1 MGEKQQQLTATM
13 GKGQNEG
20 GFSEDQLQM
29 YKDCFK
35 LMDIN
40 KDGQLDKNDLR
51 GAFDNVGVL
60 MSEGELDG
68 LLGEIG
74 GACTYDNM
82 VKMFQEKMAGDGNDS
97 DDLIVQAFKAYDNE
111 GKIDSKMFTH
121 ALMTWGDKMTKAEID
136 DIFGE
141 FEIDEDYMIKS
152 KDVIGLFVAVKEEE
166 KKEEAPPP
174 VVEEAPAEEDEGE
187 ARRRR
192 RRRPLSKWLFQYLNE
207 ASNNP
212 GLPSASCTI
221 VHLSDG
227 EPKQFLRPTSARLS
241 LHS

>member
-1 MGEKQQQLTATM
+1 MGVVSRFVKLQQLTM

-68 LLGEIG
+68 LLGEISG
-74 GACTYDNM
+74 PCTYDNM

-97 DDLIVQAFKAYDNE
+97 DDLITQ
-111 GKIDSKMFTH
+111 
-121 ALMTWGDKMTKAEID
+121 AEID
-136 DIFGE
+136 DVFGE
-141 FEIDEDYMIKS
+141 FDIDEDHMVKS
-152 KDVIGLFVAVKEEE
+152 KEVLGLFVA
-166 KKEEAPPP
+166 
-174 VVEEAPAEEDEGE
+174 
-187 ARRRR
+187 
-192 RRRPLSKWLFQYLNE
+192 Q
-207 ASNNP
+207 
-212 GLPSASCTI
+212 
-221 VHLSDG
+221 
-227 EPKQFLRPTSARLS
+227 
-241 LHS
+241 

>member
-1 MGEKQQQLTATM
+1 MGSLLLGYHNYRAAHTDRRTNANSKM

-20 GFSEDQLQM
+20 GFSEEQLQM

-40 KDGQLDKNDLR
+40 KDGTIDKKDLR

-60 MSEGELDG
+60 MTEGELDG

-97 DDLIVQAFKAYDNE
+97 DDLIVQAFKAYDTE
-111 GKIDSKMFTH
+111 GKIDSKMFQH
-121 ALMTWGDKMTKAEID
+121 ALMTWGDKMSKAEVE

-152 KDVIGLFVAVKEEE
+152 KEVIGLFVAVKEEV
-166 KKEEAPPP
+166 KKEPTPPP
-174 VVEEAPAEEDEGE
+174 VVEEAPPEEEEDTKKKKKKKKK
-187 ARRRR
+187 AA
-192 RRRPLSKWLFQYLNE
+192 K
-207 ASNNP
+207 
-212 GLPSASCTI
+212 
-221 VHLSDG
+221 
-227 EPKQFLRPTSARLS
+227 
-241 LHS
+241 

>member
-1 MGEKQQQLTATM
+1 MGSCSLTSAEQQLKM

-20 GFSEDQLQM
+20 GFSDEQIQM

-60 MSEGELDG
+60 MTESELDG
-68 LLGEIG
+68 LLGEISG
-74 GACTYDNM
+74 PCTCENM
-82 VKMFQEKMAGDGNDS
+82 TKMFQEKMDGEGNDP

-111 GKIDSKMFTH
+111 GKIDSKMFEH
-121 ALMTWGDKMTKAEID
+121 ALKTWGDKMTKAEID

-152 KDVIGLFVAVKEEE
+152 KDVIGLFVSVKEEPKAE
-166 KKEEAPPP
+166 
-174 VVEEAPAEEDEGE
+174 EEAPAPVEAPVEDEDE
-187 ARRRR
+187 ADA
-192 RRRPLSKWLFQYLNE
+192 KKKKKKKKK
-207 ASNNP
+207 A
-212 GLPSASCTI
+212 A
-221 VHLSDG
+221 
-227 EPKQFLRPTSARLS
+227 K
-241 LHS
+241 